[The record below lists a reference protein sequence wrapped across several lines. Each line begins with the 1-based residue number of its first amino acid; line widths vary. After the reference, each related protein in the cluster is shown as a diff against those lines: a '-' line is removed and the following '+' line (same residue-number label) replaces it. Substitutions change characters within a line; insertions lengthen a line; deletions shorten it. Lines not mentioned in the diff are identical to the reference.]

1 MRNIKL
7 LISYDGK
14 RYNGWQRQ
22 VSTDQTIQTKL
33 EQLLSKMTEEE
44 IEVHGSGRTDKGVH
58 ATGQVA
64 NFYSNTKMSTDEILD
79 YMNTY
84 LPQDIAILD
93 VKDASPRFHSR
104 LNVLKKTYVYRVW
117 NSPTRNVLERNYI
130 YHVPEK
136 LDLNAMLEA
145 ATYLLGTNDYQS
157 FCARK
162 MKKSSIRTIHSIDIE
177 KIGDELRFTYC
188 GSGFLYNMVRILT
201 GTLIEVGKH
210 EREPK
215 SMPALI
221 AAKQRSLAGHTAPA
235 HALCLSKVD
244 Y

>member
-14 RYNGWQRQ
+14 KYNGWQRQ

-33 EQLLSKMTEEE
+33 EQLLSKMTGEE
-44 IEVHGSGRTDKGVH
+44 IEVHGSGRTDRGVH

-64 NFYSNTKMSTDEILD
+64 NFHTDTKMSVDEILE

-84 LPQDIAILD
+84 LPQDIAVLEA
-93 VKDASPRFHSR
+93 KDASPRFHSR
-104 LNVLKKTYVYRVW
+104 LNVIQKTYVYRVW
-117 NSPTRNVLERNYI
+117 NAPVRNVLERNYT

-136 LDLNAMLEA
+136 LDIEAMREA
-145 ATYLLGTNDYQS
+145 ASYLLGTNDYQS

-162 MKKSSIRTIHSIDIE
+162 MKKSSVRTIHAIDIDE
-177 KIGDELRFTYC
+177 IGNEIRFTYR

-201 GTLIEVGKH
+201 GTLIEVGKQQ
-210 EREPK
+210 RAA
-215 SMPALI
+215 SSIPALI
-221 AAKQRSLAGHTAPA
+221 EAKERRLAGHTAPA

>member
-44 IEVHGSGRTDKGVH
+44 IELHGSGRTDKGVH

-64 NFYSNTKMSTDEILD
+64 NFHSNTEMSTEEILE

-93 VKDASPRFHSR
+93 VRDASPRFHSR
-104 LNVLKKTYVYRVW
+104 LNVIQKTYVYRVW
-117 NSPTRNVLERNYI
+117 NAPTRNVLERNYI
-130 YHVPEK
+130 YHVPEP
-136 LDLNAMLEA
+136 LDIQAMKEA

-162 MKKSSIRTIHSIDIE
+162 MKKSSVRTIHSIHIE
-177 KIGDELRFTYC
+177 KIGEELRFTYC

-210 EREPK
+210 ERKPE
-215 SMPALI
+215 SMSALI
-221 AAKQRSLAGHTAPA
+221 KAKQRSLAGHTAPA
-235 HALCLSKVD
+235 QALCLTRVD

>member
-14 RYNGWQRQ
+14 KYNGWQRQ

-33 EQLLSKMTEEE
+33 EQLLSKMTGEE
-44 IEVHGSGRTDKGVH
+44 IEVHGSGRTDRGVH

-64 NFYSNTKMSTDEILD
+64 NFHTDTKMSVDEILQ

-84 LPQDIAILD
+84 LPQDIAVLEA
-93 VKDASPRFHSR
+93 KDASPRFHSR
-104 LNVLKKTYVYRVW
+104 LNVIQKTYVYRVW
-117 NSPTRNVLERNYI
+117 NAPVRNVLERNYT

-136 LDLNAMLEA
+136 LDVEAMREA
-145 ATYLLGTNDYQS
+145 ASYLLGTNDYQS

-162 MKKSSIRTIHSIDIE
+162 MKKSSVRTIHSIDIDE
-177 KIGDELRFTYC
+177 IGNEIRFTYR

-201 GTLIEVGKH
+201 GTLIEVGKQ
-210 EREPK
+210 ER
-215 SMPALI
+215 SASSIPALI
-221 AAKQRSLAGHTAPA
+221 EARERRLAGHTAPA
-235 HALCLSKVD
+235 HALCLAKVD

>member
-7 LISYDGK
+7 LISYDGR

-22 VSTDQTIQTKL
+22 ASTDQTIQTKL
-33 EQLLSKMTEEE
+33 EQLLSKMTGEE
-44 IEVHGSGRTDKGVH
+44 IEVHGSGRTDRGVH

-64 NFYSNTKMSTDEILD
+64 NFQSNTAMPTEEILE

-93 VKDASPRFHSR
+93 VRDASPRFHSR
-104 LNVLKKTYVYRVW
+104 LNVVRKTYVYRVW
-117 NSPTRNVLERNYI
+117 NSPVRNVLERNYV
-130 YHVPEK
+130 YHISEP
-136 LDLNAMLEA
+136 LDIGAMRKA
-145 ATYLLGTNDYQS
+145 STYLLGTNDYQS

-177 KIGDELRFTYC
+177 PVGDEIRFTYC

-201 GTLIEVGKH
+201 GTFIEVGRH
-210 EREPK
+210 EREPM
-215 SMPALI
+215 SMTSLLES
-221 AAKQRSLAGHTAPA
+221 KQRSLAGHTAPA
-235 HALCLSKVD
+235 HALCLARVD

>member
-22 VSTDQTIQTKL
+22 ASTDQTIQTKL
-33 EQLLSKMTEEE
+33 EQLLSKMTGEE
-44 IEVHGSGRTDKGVH
+44 IEVHGSGRTDRGVH

-64 NFYSNTKMSTDEILD
+64 NFRSDTSMSTEEILE

-93 VKDASPRFHSR
+93 VRDASPRFHSR
-104 LNVLKKTYVYRVW
+104 LNVIQKTYIYRVW
-117 NSPTRNVLERNYI
+117 NSPVRNVLERNYT
-130 YHVPEK
+130 YHIPEP
-136 LDLNAMLEA
+136 LDIEAMREA
-145 ATYLLGTNDYQS
+145 SSYLLGTNDYQS

-177 KIGDELRFTYC
+177 PIGDEIRFTYC

-201 GTLIEVGKH
+201 GTLIEVGRH
-210 EREPK
+210 EREPI
-215 SMPALI
+215 SMVSILE
-221 AAKQRSLAGHTAPA
+221 AKQRSLAGHTAPA
-235 HALCLSKVD
+235 HALCLAKVE

>member
-14 RYNGWQRQ
+14 KYNGWQRQ

-33 EQLLSKMTEEE
+33 EQLLSKMTGEE
-44 IEVHGSGRTDKGVH
+44 IEVHGSGRTDRGVH

-64 NFYSNTKMSTDEILD
+64 NFHTDTKMSVDEILQ

-84 LPQDIAILD
+84 LPQDIAVLEA
-93 VKDASPRFHSR
+93 KDASPRFHSR
-104 LNVLKKTYVYRVW
+104 LNVIQKTYVYRVW
-117 NSPTRNVLERNYI
+117 NAPVRNVLERNYT

-136 LDLNAMLEA
+136 LDVEAMREA
-145 ATYLLGTNDYQS
+145 ASYLLGTNDYQS

-162 MKKSSIRTIHSIDIE
+162 MKKSSVRTIHSIDIDE
-177 KIGDELRFTYC
+177 IGNEIRFTYR

-201 GTLIEVGKH
+201 GTLIEVGKQ
-210 EREPK
+210 ER
-215 SMPALI
+215 SASSIPALI
-221 AAKQRSLAGHTAPA
+221 EARERRLAGHTTPA
-235 HALCLSKVD
+235 HALCLAKVD